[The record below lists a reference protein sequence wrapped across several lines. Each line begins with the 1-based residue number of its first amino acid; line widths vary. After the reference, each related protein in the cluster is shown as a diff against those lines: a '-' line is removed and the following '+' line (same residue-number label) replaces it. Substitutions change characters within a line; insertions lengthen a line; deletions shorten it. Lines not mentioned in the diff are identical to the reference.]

1 MTLDF
6 SVIAPS
12 QPGKALAG
20 VQKPVRQHSPGVF
33 FQTSPADEVQLPTSW
48 AEVAA
53 AKPISD
59 KASARDFKFF
69 MIFLREFANF
79 RQDNK
84 IYEDRENPLT
94 FIVPQFLNL

>member
-1 MTLDF
+1 MALGF

-33 FQTSPADEVQLPTSW
+33 FQTSPADEDQLPTSL

-53 AKPISD
+53 AKPVNIN
-59 KASARDFKFF
+59 ASARDFKFF
-69 MIFLREFANF
+69 MVLLWGL
-79 RQDNK
+79 
-84 IYEDRENPLT
+84 P
-94 FIVPQFLNL
+94 NLVKSTKNCGVRDYPVI

>member
-1 MTLDF
+1 MALGF

-33 FQTSPADEVQLPTSW
+33 FQTSPADEDQLPTSL
-48 AEVAA
+48 AEAAA
-53 AKPISD
+53 AKPVSV
-59 KASARDFKFF
+59 KAIARDFKFF
-69 MIFLREFANF
+69 MMFLWGFAKL

-84 IYEDRENPLT
+84 NCKDRENPLT
-94 FIVPQFLNL
+94 WIVPQILNL